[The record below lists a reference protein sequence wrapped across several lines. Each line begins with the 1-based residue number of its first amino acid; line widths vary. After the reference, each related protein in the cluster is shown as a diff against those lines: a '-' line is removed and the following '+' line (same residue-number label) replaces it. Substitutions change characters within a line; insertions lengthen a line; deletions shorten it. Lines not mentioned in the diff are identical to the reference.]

1 MLACAMFFAALI
13 TFNFNALAAHTPD
26 HHMDGQMP
34 MTGMAMGGHGFG
46 ADPAGIMGNNM
57 PAGAFMLNYRPMF
70 MHMEGSRIG
79 TNKVS
84 PEFIVTTVPNPN
96 GGPPTL
102 RVVPTE
108 MDVQMHMLMA
118 MYAPTDW
125 LTLMAMGS
133 YIEKEMDH
141 ITFAGQSER
150 RGWERSRRDRKASA
164 IRI

>member
-1 MLACAMFFAALI
+1 
-13 TFNFNALAAHTPD
+13 
-26 HHMDGQMP
+26 
-34 MTGMAMGGHGFG
+34 MTGMPMGGHGFG
-46 ADPAGIMGNNM
+46 ADPAGIVGINM

-70 MHMEGSRIG
+70 MHMEGNRIG
-79 TNKVS
+79 TNEVS

-108 MDVQMHMLMA
+108 MDVQMHMLMG

-133 YIEKEMDH
+133 YIEKEMEH
-141 ITFAGQSER
+141 ITFAGPAGTTRLGTFTTRSE
-150 RGWERSRRDRKASA
+150 GIGDTKLSAISGCITMPGTGSRSRRV
-164 IRI
+164 